1 VTILVTIPFLQI
13 EAQYFKMLYIFHEH
27 YTTRDLGSYV
37 YGCCHPSVPFEVPIV
52 LTQRLV
58 SGLRSIITVDS
69 CRWVVLTMSWFLAA
83 ALRWT
88 HERIQQHSSLFHL
101 AGWGLPAAQTIAVL
115 VLQDVDADELT
126 GEDLLKMPEQRRV
139 CV

>member
-1 VTILVTIPFLQI
+1 
-13 EAQYFKMLYIFHEH
+13 M
-27 YTTRDLGSYV
+27 D
-37 YGCCHPSVPFEVPIV
+37 C
-52 LTQRLV
+52 
-58 SGLRSIITVDS
+58 

-101 AGWGLPAAQTIAVL
+101 AGWGLPAVQTIAVL

-126 GEDLLKMPEQRRV
+126 GKDLFLIFTMPKHWIASGV
-139 CV
+139 YFC

>member
-1 VTILVTIPFLQI
+1 
-13 EAQYFKMLYIFHEH
+13 
-27 YTTRDLGSYV
+27 
-37 YGCCHPSVPFEVPIV
+37 
-52 LTQRLV
+52 
-58 SGLRSIITVDS
+58 
-69 CRWVVLTMSWFLAA
+69 MSWFLAA

-126 GEDLLKMPEQRRV
+126 GEDLKILEL
-139 CV
+139 

>member
-1 VTILVTIPFLQI
+1 
-13 EAQYFKMLYIFHEH
+13 
-27 YTTRDLGSYV
+27 
-37 YGCCHPSVPFEVPIV
+37 
-52 LTQRLV
+52 
-58 SGLRSIITVDS
+58 
-69 CRWVVLTMSWFLAA
+69 MSWFLAA

-126 GEDLLKMPEQRRV
+126 GKDLRQILTVSEHWIVSVNWSRTLLKLSFPKH
-139 CV
+139 

>member
-1 VTILVTIPFLQI
+1 
-13 EAQYFKMLYIFHEH
+13 M
-27 YTTRDLGSYV
+27 DSY
-37 YGCCHPSVPFEVPIV
+37 
-52 LTQRLV
+52 
-58 SGLRSIITVDS
+58 
-69 CRWVVLTMSWFLAA
+69 RWVVLTMSWFLAA

-126 GEDLLKMPEQRRV
+126 GEDLKILEL
-139 CV
+139 